1 MSYIKNYGN
10 LYAQTFSYSNGESI
24 FQNISSNSLSIA
36 GNVSAGNVISV
47 GNVSG
52 NYILGNG
59 AFLTG
64 LPEAYSNANV
74 ANYLPTYTG
83 NLNPGNLSI
92 TGGQANLGP
101 AANVKISGG
110 TLNYYLTSDGAGGLA
125 WAAGSG
131 NITGNG
137 TVAGSDQQ
145 IQFNNGT
152 ANFAA
157 SAALRFDYTANILRV
172 TGAADVTGNI
182 DATGNISGA
191 YFLGNGALL
200 TGLNFTNYSN
210 ANVAA
215 YLPNYQGLI
224 SNIEFRSTSPA
235 AAAIIVNDRSLTIGG
250 NLLSYII
257 LPDDGNA
264 NTVAAELTNHGLGN
278 VLISSGP
285 ADYEWV
291 FDNAGNLFAPGNID
305 AGNAISANYF
315 LGNGAFLTG
324 LPSGLSNADVANYLA
339 SNAAVTI
346 LTTGNI
352 TSSANIAG
360 NYILGNGALLT
371 GIAAGYSNANVAN
384 YLASNAAVTIL
395 TTGNITSSANIA
407 GSYILGNG
415 AFLTGLNFTN
425 YSNANVANYLASNAA
440 VTVLTTSN
448 ITSSANIA
456 GNYILGNGAF
466 LTGIPAGYSNADV
479 ANYLPTYTGALDS
492 LTGNVTT
499 TANVQGAYV
508 LGNGAFLTGI
518 ATSSYSNANVA
529 NYLASNANVTVSVGT
544 GNIITQG
551 NINARA
557 LYLGSQ
563 QTVAYQV
570 PGNITLAGGALDNN
584 ANISIIANGTM
595 TTSYVLSLPAG
606 TPNAGEVLTVQSF
619 GPYSGVGQ
627 TANLTWSAQSGGS
640 YGNSNVAAYLQVYN
654 GNALFG
660 NVTVSRDAVI
670 LGNLRV
676 EGNTTYINVTD
687 LVIEDKDIIVAAN
700 ANATL
705 SDLDGAGLQIGNMS
719 AGGNI
724 TFFYEATSNIMA
736 LSHGLSIANTLF
748 VEGNVEVTGN
758 VLAEY
763 VDANYFVGNGALLT
777 GLDFT
782 NYSNANAANYLASNA
797 NVTILTTGNITTTAN
812 ISGGYILGNGAFLT
826 GIAAGYGN
834 ANVAEYLPTYTGNL
848 VSLTGNV
855 TTTANISGAYI
866 LGNGAFLTGIAG
878 GGGANLGNAIDL
890 GTPTQGNLTSNA
902 VTLTTTTTVTD
913 GVALL
918 NEVLGKL
925 VPPRPSNFPAGQTL
939 TITTSGTSARI
950 TNYVQP
956 DNTPGANKSVAA
968 GTLITAI
975 RGSTYTTNTITN
987 AGPGDTGTLL
997 AVLNGANAGSATFNA
1012 AATPNVNG
1020 TYSNLVI
1027 TNNYDYNVANASIAA
1042 GFWYV
1047 FSSRATGTVP
1057 TGWNEVYI
1065 RQTAVGNSAAP
1076 YWFYDSA
1083 APGTPAYS
1091 NVSVTA
1097 CATPTLAYT
1106 STIPHYASGT
1116 TFGFGFSVNRLSGN
1130 TYPNSN
1136 NLSTGSSGGAFQ
1148 APASVTYAAAGI
1160 TEPLAQ
1166 NLYVSSGTAT
1176 GNTTAGI
1183 VASGFG
1189 SSATGPSV
1197 TVNNSYNSAAQAFT
1211 TALAATV
1218 LFKNGNSTAV
1228 DEGNIT
1234 VTSVGTGSG
1243 NAFRIINP
1251 GSGNTPAY
1259 TANATAFNSQSST
1272 LQTYDAV
1279 VAGSGSQGVLSHNQT
1294 NYSSGYLPVGP
1305 DLSAGRSGTQ
1315 YFTFKFVRTGVSKF
1329 DIRYTG
1335 TVAGMWVALPGSV
1348 IDTSSS
1354 INGWMDMT
1362 QAYAG
1367 SGYPGVNVP
1376 GNGSDG
1382 CSLGGTVAVNTA
1394 VTNASK
1400 TCTFG
1405 TVSSSST
1412 ATNEIYIRIALTS
1425 GQSVTALTI
1434 IAATN

>member
-1 MSYIKNYGN
+1 M
-10 LYAQTFSYSNGESI
+10 
-24 FQNISSNSLSIA
+24 
-36 GNVSAGNVISV
+36 
-47 GNVSG
+47 
-52 NYILGNG
+52 
-59 AFLTG
+59 
-64 LPEAYSNANV
+64 
-74 ANYLPTYTG
+74 
-83 NLNPGNLSI
+83 
-92 TGGQANLGP
+92 
-101 AANVKISGG
+101 
-110 TLNYYLTSDGAGGLA
+110 
-125 WAAGSG
+125 
-131 NITGNG
+131 
-137 TVAGSDQQ
+137 
-145 IQFNNGT
+145 
-152 ANFAA
+152 
-157 SAALRFDYTANILRV
+157 
-172 TGAADVTGNI
+172 
-182 DATGNISGA
+182 
-191 YFLGNGALL
+191 
-200 TGLNFTNYSN
+200 
-210 ANVAA
+210 
-215 YLPNYQGLI
+215 
-224 SNIEFRSTSPA
+224 
-235 AAAIIVNDRSLTIGG
+235 
-250 NLLSYII
+250 
-257 LPDDGNA
+257 
-264 NTVAAELTNHGLGN
+264 
-278 VLISSGP
+278 
-285 ADYEWV
+285 
-291 FDNAGNLFAPGNID
+291 
-305 AGNAISANYF
+305 
-315 LGNGAFLTG
+315 
-324 LPSGLSNADVANYLA
+324 
-339 SNAAVTI
+339 
-346 LTTGNI
+346 
-352 TSSANIAG
+352 
-360 NYILGNGALLT
+360 
-371 GIAAGYSNANVAN
+371 
-384 YLASNAAVTIL
+384 
-395 TTGNITSSANIA
+395 
-407 GSYILGNG
+407 
-415 AFLTGLNFTN
+415 
-425 YSNANVANYLASNAA
+425 
-440 VTVLTTSN
+440 
-448 ITSSANIA
+448 
-456 GNYILGNGAF
+456 
-466 LTGIPAGYSNADV
+466 
-479 ANYLPTYTGALDS
+479 
-492 LTGNVTT
+492 
-499 TANVQGAYV
+499 
-508 LGNGAFLTGI
+508 
-518 ATSSYSNANVA
+518 
-529 NYLASNANVTVSVGT
+529 
-544 GNIITQG
+544 
-551 NINARA
+551 
-557 LYLGSQ
+557 
-563 QTVAYQV
+563 
-570 PGNITLAGGALDNN
+570 
-584 ANISIIANGTM
+584 
-595 TTSYVLSLPAG
+595 
-606 TPNAGEVLTVQSF
+606 
-619 GPYSGVGQ
+619 
-627 TANLTWSAQSGGS
+627 
-640 YGNSNVAAYLQVYN
+640 
-654 GNALFG
+654 
-660 NVTVSRDAVI
+660 
-670 LGNLRV
+670 
-676 EGNTTYINVTD
+676 
-687 LVIEDKDIIVAAN
+687 
-700 ANATL
+700 
-705 SDLDGAGLQIGNMS
+705 
-719 AGGNI
+719 
-724 TFFYEATSNIMA
+724 
-736 LSHGLSIANTLF
+736 
-748 VEGNVEVTGN
+748 
-758 VLAEY
+758 
-763 VDANYFVGNGALLT
+763 
-777 GLDFT
+777 
-782 NYSNANAANYLASNA
+782 
-797 NVTILTTGNITTTAN
+797 
-812 ISGGYILGNGAFLT
+812 
-826 GIAAGYGN
+826 
-834 ANVAEYLPTYTGNL
+834 
-848 VSLTGNV
+848 
-855 TTTANISGAYI
+855 
-866 LGNGAFLTGIAG
+866 
-878 GGGANLGNAIDL
+878 
-890 GTPTQGNLTSNA
+890 
-902 VTLTTTTTVTD
+902 
-913 GVALL
+913 
-918 NEVLGKL
+918 
-925 VPPRPSNFPAGQTL
+925 
-939 TITTSGTSARI
+939 
-950 TNYVQP
+950 
-956 DNTPGANKSVAA
+956 AA

-1136 NLSTGSSGGAFQ
+1136 NLSTGSAAGAFQ
-1148 APASVTYAAAGI
+1148 APATVTYAAAGV

-1166 NLYVSSGTAT
+1166 NLYVASGTVTA
-1176 GNTTAGI
+1176 NTTAGI
-1183 VASGFG
+1183 VTSGFG

-1218 LFKNGNSTAV
+1218 LYKNGNSTAV

-1315 YFTFKFVRTGVSKF
+1315 YFTFKFIRTGVSKF

>member
-1 MSYIKNYGN
+1 MSFSTIFSN
-10 LYAQTFSYSNGESI
+10 LYANTYLYANGESI
-24 FQNISSNSLSIA
+24 WKNVSANTLTTSGNAIIGGNATVQGNLIVVGNIYRQDEINIGNTVIIVAGNANTAAQASGAGIQVGNANYASFLWNSNANTWYTGSSNISAGYFLGNGSQLTGLDFTNYSNSNAAAYLASNAAITILTTGNITSAANIQGSYLLGNISSATGGYSNSNVAAYLPTYTGNLASLA
-36 GNVSAGNVISV
+36 GNVVTSANVQ
-47 GNVSG
+47 GAF
-52 NYILGNG
+52 ILGNG

-64 LPEAYSNANV
+64 IAGTYGNADVANYLASNANLQITTQGNVTGNYFIGNGALLTGVGTSSYSNANV
-74 ANYLPTYTG
+74 ANYLVSINNVTIGTNAGNSNQGNRSVAIGYLAATGIVGNANAGQSIDAVAIGSEAGRYGQGSEAVAIGDSAGQTDQQFGAIAIGSGAASLRQKNGAVAIGEQAGAGDQNTYAVAIGSQAGLSSQGYAAIAIGRRAGQVNQPNNSIILNATGATLSGSNANALYIDPIRNDTGIGNVLFYNVNTKEITFAPEYNDTSVAAYLEIYNGNALFSNVTVTRDAVIQGNLRVQGNTTYINVDDLVIDDYLIIVGNAATQLSDLNGAGLQIGNLANGNIQFVYNSTSNVMTLNVGANIANVLNVEGNVTAAGNVQGSYVLGNGAFLTGLAATYSNANVAAYLASNANIAITTQGNITATYFKGDGSQLANLPLGNYSNSNVAAYLPTYTG
-83 NLNPGNLSI
+83 NLASLTGNV
-92 TGGQANLGP
+92 TTT
-101 AANVKISGG
+101 ANV
-110 TLNYYLTSDGAGGLA
+110 
-125 WAAGSG
+125 
-131 NITGNG
+131 
-137 TVAGSDQQ
+137 Q
-145 IQFNNGT
+145 
-152 ANFAA
+152 
-157 SAALRFDYTANILRV
+157 
-172 TGAADVTGNI
+172 
-182 DATGNISGA
+182 GA
-191 YFLGNGALL
+191 YILGNGAFLSGISG
-200 TGLNFTNYSN
+200 TGNYSN

-250 NLLSYII
+250 NLLSYVI

-264 NTVAAELTNHGLGN
+264 NSVAAELTNHGLGN
-278 VLISSGP
+278 VIISSGP

-305 AGNAISANYF
+305 AGNVISANYF

-339 SNAAVTI
+339 SNA
-346 LTTGNI
+346 
-352 TSSANIAG
+352 
-360 NYILGNGALLT
+360 
-371 GIAAGYSNANVAN
+371 
-384 YLASNAAVTIL
+384 
-395 TTGNITSSANIA
+395 
-407 GSYILGNG
+407 
-415 AFLTGLNFTN
+415 
-425 YSNANVANYLASNAA
+425 
-440 VTVLTTSN
+440 
-448 ITSSANIA
+448 
-456 GNYILGNGAF
+456 
-466 LTGIPAGYSNADV
+466 
-479 ANYLPTYTGALDS
+479 
-492 LTGNVTT
+492 
-499 TANVQGAYV
+499 
-508 LGNGAFLTGI
+508 
-518 ATSSYSNANVA
+518 
-529 NYLASNANVTVSVGT
+529 
-544 GNIITQG
+544 
-551 NINARA
+551 
-557 LYLGSQ
+557 
-563 QTVAYQV
+563 
-570 PGNITLAGGALDNN
+570 
-584 ANISIIANGTM
+584 
-595 TTSYVLSLPAG
+595 
-606 TPNAGEVLTVQSF
+606 
-619 GPYSGVGQ
+619 
-627 TANLTWSAQSGGS
+627 
-640 YGNSNVAAYLQVYN
+640 
-654 GNALFG
+654 
-660 NVTVSRDAVI
+660 
-670 LGNLRV
+670 
-676 EGNTTYINVTD
+676 
-687 LVIEDKDIIVAAN
+687 
-700 ANATL
+700 
-705 SDLDGAGLQIGNMS
+705 
-719 AGGNI
+719 
-724 TFFYEATSNIMA
+724 
-736 LSHGLSIANTLF
+736 
-748 VEGNVEVTGN
+748 
-758 VLAEY
+758 
-763 VDANYFVGNGALLT
+763 
-777 GLDFT
+777 
-782 NYSNANAANYLASNA
+782 
-797 NVTILTTGNITTTAN
+797 NVTILTTGNITTAAN
-812 ISGGYILGNGAFLT
+812 ISGSYIFGNGAFLT
-826 GIAAGYGN
+826 GI
-834 ANVAEYLPTYTGNL
+834 
-848 VSLTGNV
+848 S
-855 TTTANISGAYI
+855 
-866 LGNGAFLTGIAG
+866 

-1218 LFKNGNSTAV
+1218 LFKNGNSTAI

-1243 NAFRIINP
+1243 NAYRIINP
-1251 GSGNTPAY
+1251 GAGNTPAY

-1272 LQTYDAV
+1272 LQTYDATV
-1279 VAGSGSQGVLSHNQT
+1279 VGSSSQGVMKHDQT
-1294 NYSSGYLPVGP
+1294 NYSTGYLPAGP

-1315 YFTFKFVRTGVSKF
+1315 YFTFKFIRTGVSKF

>member
-1 MSYIKNYGN
+1 M
-10 LYAQTFSYSNGESI
+10 
-24 FQNISSNSLSIA
+24 
-36 GNVSAGNVISV
+36 
-47 GNVSG
+47 
-52 NYILGNG
+52 
-59 AFLTG
+59 
-64 LPEAYSNANV
+64 

-83 NLNPGNLSI
+83 AINSLTGNV
-92 TGGQANLGP
+92 TTT
-101 AANVKISGG
+101 ANV
-110 TLNYYLTSDGAGGLA
+110 
-125 WAAGSG
+125 
-131 NITGNG
+131 
-137 TVAGSDQQ
+137 Q
-145 IQFNNGT
+145 
-152 ANFAA
+152 
-157 SAALRFDYTANILRV
+157 
-172 TGAADVTGNI
+172 
-182 DATGNISGA
+182 GA
-191 YFLGNGALL
+191 YL
-200 TGLNFTNYSN
+200 
-210 ANVAA
+210 
-215 YLPNYQGLI
+215 
-224 SNIEFRSTSPA
+224 
-235 AAAIIVNDRSLTIGG
+235 
-250 NLLSYII
+250 
-257 LPDDGNA
+257 
-264 NTVAAELTNHGLGN
+264 
-278 VLISSGP
+278 
-285 ADYEWV
+285 
-291 FDNAGNLFAPGNID
+291 
-305 AGNAISANYF
+305 
-315 LGNGAFLTG
+315 LGNGAFITG
-324 LPSGLSNADVANYLA
+324 LPAGYSNADVANYLA

-346 LTTGNI
+346 LTTGN
-352 TSSANIAG
+352 
-360 NYILGNGALLT
+360 
-371 GIAAGYSNANVAN
+371 
-384 YLASNAAVTIL
+384 
-395 TTGNITSSANIA
+395 
-407 GSYILGNG
+407 
-415 AFLTGLNFTN
+415 
-425 YSNANVANYLASNAA
+425 
-440 VTVLTTSN
+440 
-448 ITSSANIA
+448 
-456 GNYILGNGAF
+456 
-466 LTGIPAGYSNADV
+466 
-479 ANYLPTYTGALDS
+479 
-492 LTGNVTT
+492 VTT
-499 TANVQGAYV
+499 TANLQGAYV

-529 NYLASNANVTVSVGT
+529 NYLASNANVTVSIGT
-544 GNIITQG
+544 GNITTQG
-551 NINARA
+551 NIRSRA

-563 QTVAYQV
+563 QDVTYQV

-584 ANISIIANGTM
+584 ANISIIANGSM

-640 YGNSNVAAYLQVYN
+640 YGNSNVASYLQVYN

-700 ANATL
+700 ANATMT
-705 SDLDGAGLQIGNMS
+705 DLDGAGLQIGNIS

-724 TFFYEATSNIMA
+724 TFFYDSASNIMA

-748 VEGNVEVTGN
+748 VEGNIEATGN

-777 GLDFT
+777 GLNFT
-782 NYSNANAANYLASNA
+782 NYSNANVANYLASNA
-797 NVTILTTGNITTTAN
+797 NVTITTIGNITTTAN
-812 ISGGYILGNGAFLT
+812 IAGSYIFGNGAFLT
-826 GIAAGYGN
+826 GI
-834 ANVAEYLPTYTGNL
+834 
-848 VSLTGNV
+848 S
-855 TTTANISGAYI
+855 
-866 LGNGAFLTGIAG
+866 G

-939 TITTSGTSARI
+939 TITTAGTSARM

-975 RGSTYTTNTITN
+975 RSSTYTTNTITN

-1012 AATPNVNG
+1012 AASPNVNG

-1027 TNNYDYNVANASIAA
+1027 TNNYDFNQANSSITA

-1076 YWFYDSA
+1076 SWFYDSS

-1097 CATPTLAYT
+1097 CASPTLAYT

-1136 NLSTGSSGGAFQ
+1136 NLSTGSAAGAFQ
-1148 APASVTYAAAGI
+1148 APATVTYAAAGV

-1166 NLYVSSGTAT
+1166 NLYVASGTVTA
-1176 GNTTAGI
+1176 NTTAGI
-1183 VASGFG
+1183 VTTGFG

-1218 LFKNGNSTAV
+1218 LYKNGNSTAI

-1279 VAGSGSQGVLSHNQT
+1279 VAGSGSQGVMSHNQT
-1294 NYSSGYLPVGP
+1294 NYSTGFLPAGP
-1305 DLSAGRSGTQ
+1305 NLSAGRSGTQ
-1315 YFTFKFVRTGVSKF
+1315 YFTFKFIRTGVSKF

-1348 IDTSSS
+1348 IDASSS

>member
-10 LYAQTFSYSNGESI
+10 LYAQTYSYSNGQSI

-64 LPEAYSNANV
+64 LPQAYSNANV

-83 NLNPGNLSI
+83 NLNPGNLAI

-125 WAAGSG
+125 WAAGTG

-157 SAALRFDYTANILRV
+157 SAALRFDYTANVLRV
-172 TGAADVTGNI
+172 TGAANVTGNI

-191 YFLGNGALL
+191 YFLGNGAFLS
-200 TGLNFTNYSN
+200 GLNFTNYSN

-250 NLLSYII
+250 NLYSYII

-264 NTVAAELTNHGLGN
+264 NIVAAELTNHGLGN

-291 FDNAGNLFAPGNID
+291 FDNTGNLLAPGNID

-352 TSSANIAG
+352 TSAANVSG
-360 NYILGNGALLT
+360 SYILGNGALLT

-395 TTGNITSSANIA
+395 TTGNITTAANIS
-407 GSYILGNG
+407 GNYILGNG

-440 VTVLTTSN
+440 VTILTTGN
-448 ITSSANIA
+448 ITSAANVS
-456 GNYILGNGAF
+456 GSYILGNGAL
-466 LTGIPAGYSNADV
+466 LTGIAAGYSNANV
-479 ANYLPTYTGALDS
+479 ANYLPTYTGAINS

-499 TANVQGAYV
+499 TANVQGAYLLGNGAFITGLPAGLSNADVANYLASNAAVTILTTGNVTTTANLQGAYV

-529 NYLASNANVTVSVGT
+529 NYLASNANVTVSIGT
-544 GNIITQG
+544 GNITTQG
-551 NINARA
+551 NIRSRA

-563 QTVAYQV
+563 QDVTYQV

-584 ANISIIANGTM
+584 ANISIIANGSM

-640 YGNSNVAAYLQVYN
+640 YGNSNVASYLQVYN

-700 ANATL
+700 ANATMT
-705 SDLDGAGLQIGNMS
+705 DLDGAGLQIGNIS

-724 TFFYEATSNIMA
+724 TFFYDSASNIMA

-748 VEGNVEVTGN
+748 VEGNIEATGN

-763 VDANYFVGNGALLT
+763 VDANYFIGNGALLT
-777 GLDFT
+777 GLNFT
-782 NYSNANAANYLASNA
+782 NYSNANVANYLASNA
-797 NVTILTTGNITTTAN
+797 NVTITTIGNITTTAN
-812 ISGGYILGNGAFLT
+812 IAGSYIFGNGAFLT
-826 GIAAGYGN
+826 GI
-834 ANVAEYLPTYTGNL
+834 
-848 VSLTGNV
+848 S
-855 TTTANISGAYI
+855 
-866 LGNGAFLTGIAG
+866 

-939 TITTSGTSARI
+939 TITTAGTSARI

-975 RGSTYTTNTITN
+975 RSSTYTTNTITN

-997 AVLNGANAGSATFNA
+997 AVLNGANAGSAIFNA
-1012 AATPNVNG
+1012 AASPNVNG

-1027 TNNYDYNVANASIAA
+1027 TNNYDFNQANSSITA

-1076 YWFYDSA
+1076 SWFYDSS

-1091 NVSVTA
+1091 NVSATA
-1097 CATPTLAYT
+1097 CASPTLAYT

-1136 NLSTGSSGGAFQ
+1136 NLSTGSAAGAFQ
-1148 APASVTYAAAGI
+1148 APATVTYAAAGV

-1166 NLYVSSGTAT
+1166 NLYVASGTAT
-1176 GNTTAGI
+1176 ANTTAGI
-1183 VASGFG
+1183 VTTGFG

-1218 LFKNGNSTAV
+1218 LYKNGNSTAI

-1279 VAGSGSQGVLSHNQT
+1279 VAGSGSQGVMSHNQT
-1294 NYSSGYLPVGP
+1294 NYSTGFLPAGP
-1305 DLSAGRSGTQ
+1305 NLSAGRSGTQ
-1315 YFTFKFVRTGVSKF
+1315 YFTFKFIRTGVSKF

-1335 TVAGMWVALPGSV
+1335 TIAGMWVALPGSV
-1348 IDTSSS
+1348 IDASSS